1 MKRAMSLA
9 AVLMLAAAA
18 LSAQTPNL
26 AGKWTLVPDPNASA
40 AGGMSAP
47 ASMTIAMD
55 ATTLTLTRTTPMGEF
70 TTTHKLDG
78 TESKNTLNFN
88 GNAMEQLSTTKADGG
103 KLTIHTTMNFDGN
116 AFETNTVMS
125 LDSTGNLIV
134 ESTRPDF
141 QGGGGPVT
149 TKSTYKKS

>member
-9 AVLMLAAAA
+9 AALMLAAAA
-18 LSAQTPNL
+18 LSAQTPNF
-26 AGKWTLVPDPNASA
+26 AGKWTLVPDPSA
-40 AGGMSAP
+40 AAAPGMGAAQSI
-47 ASMTIAMD
+47 TIAMD
-55 ATTLTLTRTTPMGEF
+55 ASTLTLTRATPMGEF

-88 GNAMEQLSTTKADGG
+88 GNSMDQLSTTKVDAG
-103 KLTIHTTMNFDGN
+103 KLTIHTTMNFEGN

-125 LDSTGNLIV
+125 LDGTGNLIV

-149 TKSTYKKS
+149 TKTTYKKS